1 MAAAAAASAP
11 LLQSPS
17 LIQLQL
23 QFQIHH
29 PLSSS
34 SSSSSLSLL
43 SPAAKLVS
51 HPPIFRSPR
60 PCRPNCK
67 RLVPCSHS
75 NASIH
80 AQGSFDP
87 DLRSVLELATDSELY
102 ELEQILFG
110 PSYFSPLLKSITTQA
125 DVDYFT
131 IEEDLDERDAFIAT
145 LESRF
150 FFLAA
155 DARSTIRGWRPSY
168 RNVLL
173 GVRAKLNI
181 PCSRKL
187 STENLEA
194 EIFLHLL
201 QEYSSMAAHRLD
213 PKSFTKPEMLRK
225 WEILTAIGLSPGQAE
240 ITSILLV
247 GGGILTLGKLYNLLV
262 RNLMGRM
269 FVEAANYQIKNDV
282 IRKGAQL
289 AAVTLESRVALLT
302 AKQGVAGAAARYL
315 GLRSMVSFLGPMLWG
330 IFLADVVI
338 QMLGTDY
345 ARILRAIY
353 AFAQSPLDGEVT
365 AVPVVPDS
373 LF

>member
-1 MAAAAAASAP
+1 MAAPAATSAP

-23 QFQIHH
+23 QFQTHH

-51 HPPIFRSPR
+51 PPPIFRSPR

-67 RLVPCSHS
+67 RLVRCSQS
-75 NASIH
+75 NASIQP
-80 AQGSFDP
+80 QGSFDP

-110 PSYFSPLLKSITTQA
+110 PSYFSPLLKSITTQT
-125 DVDYFT
+125 DVDYFM

-187 STENLEA
+187 STEDLEA

-201 QEYSSMAAHRLD
+201 QEYSSDESGTL
-213 PKSFTKPEMLRK
+213 PSS
-225 WEILTAIGLSPGQAE
+225 WESSKLANSHGSLEVGLSHWKVQAA
-240 ITSILLV
+240 SAL
-247 GGGILTLGKLYNLLV
+247 
-262 RNLMGRM
+262 
-269 FVEAANYQIKNDV
+269 
-282 IRKGAQL
+282 
-289 AAVTLESRVALLT
+289 RV
-302 AKQGVAGAAARYL
+302 GAAE
-315 GLRSMVSFLGPMLWG
+315 
-330 IFLADVVI
+330 
-338 QMLGTDY
+338 
-345 ARILRAIY
+345 LRAVILKARWWDTY
-353 AFAQSPLDGEVT
+353 IGEIIQLVSEEINGED
-365 AVPVVPDS
+365 VRGSCQLSDKELYIMLLSVS
-373 LF
+373 L